1 MRTMVKRPMSS
12 RLWST
17 LACGNFALICGIVAP
32 MPTPLAVAP
41 PRIVIAR
48 TLRGLESE

>member
-1 MRTMVKRPMSS
+1 MVNRPMSS

-32 MPTPLAVAP
+32 IPTPFALAP

-48 TLRGLESE
+48 TLRGLVSE